1 MKVDKVDNIKDF
13 PGYYIS
19 REGFLYSRYDKVGR
33 LTDTYKRNKTYVRSN
48 GYVQVVLKIRK
59 ENRLRRVYI
68 HRLVA
73 ETYIPNPDNKPCVGH
88 KDNNRENNTVE
99 NLYWCTH
106 KENTK
111 QCIDDGRFNIPSQK
125 LNDESINSMIEDYES
140 GMSNIQIKAKYKIS
154 IMTMYKYFNERG
166 VIWKKVKR

>member
-1 MKVDKVDNIKDF
+1 MKGNIPYFDCYHVTRS
-13 PGYYIS
+13 GDV
-19 REGFLYSRYDKVGR
+19 YSKY
-33 LTDTYKRNKTYVRSN
+33 
-48 GYVQVVLKIRK
+48 
-59 ENRLRRVYI
+59 
-68 HRLVA
+68 
-73 ETYIPNPDNKPCVGH
+73 

-166 VIWKKVKR
+166 VI

>member
-48 GYVQVVLKIRK
+48 GYVQVVLKILK